1 MNKSVCIGIDLG
13 TTNSCVAVWQQNNVE
28 VIANDQGSRTTP
40 SYVAFTKQERLVG
53 ASAKSQSGQNP
64 ENTVFDAKRLIGM
77 KYSDPKV
84 QSDIK
89 YFPYTVKSDGQDRP
103 QITVEYKEET
113 KVFKPEEISAMVLGK
128 MKEIAEAYL
137 GHVVTDA
144 VVTVPAYFND
154 AQRQA
159 TKDAGVI
166 AGLDVKRI
174 INEPT
179 AAAIAYG
186 LDKKG
191 ERNVL
196 IYDLGGGT
204 FDVSILNIDSGIF
217 EVKATAG
224 DTHLGGE
231 DLDRRLLEYFI
242 AEFKRK
248 HKHDISESK
257 RAVRRLQTACENA
270 KKTLSSSTVAS
281 IEIDALYEGI
291 DFNTTITRAKFEDMC
306 NDLFKKTLEPVE
318 QVLRDSK
325 LSKSDIHD
333 IVLVGGSTRI
343 PKIQAQLSE
352 FFGGKTLCQSINPD
366 EAVAYGAA
374 VQGAILSGSTSE
386 NIGDLLLLDVTP
398 LSLGVETAGGIMTK
412 IIPRNTTIPCKKSQ
426 VFSTYADNQPGCTVQ
441 VFEGERQFT
450 RDNNKL
456 GEFQLTDIPP
466 MPRGVPQIEI
476 TYDIDA
482 NGILN
487 VTAQEKSSG
496 KSSKITVK
504 NDKGR
509 LSADD
514 IERMVKEAEKYN
526 EQDKEEK
533 ERIEARNELEGKI
546 YQLKP
551 MVDKLE
557 DVDNKKKALDC
568 IQSIQVWLESNTTAT
583 TEEFKSKLDEL
594 NSTVTSLLTP
604 NSAPST
610 SAEPSVHE
618 PHIDDVD

>member
-1 MNKSVCIGIDLG
+1 
-13 TTNSCVAVWQQNNVE
+13 
-28 VIANDQGSRTTP
+28 
-40 SYVAFTKQERLVG
+40 
-53 ASAKSQSGQNP
+53 
-64 ENTVFDAKRLIGM
+64 
-77 KYSDPKV
+77 
-84 QSDIK
+84 
-89 YFPYTVKSDGQDRP
+89 
-103 QITVEYKEET
+103 
-113 KVFKPEEISAMVLGK
+113 
-128 MKEIAEAYL
+128 
-137 GHVVTDA
+137 
-144 VVTVPAYFND
+144 
-154 AQRQA
+154 
-159 TKDAGVI
+159 
-166 AGLDVKRI
+166 
-174 INEPT
+174 
-179 AAAIAYG
+179 
-186 LDKKG
+186 
-191 ERNVL
+191 
-196 IYDLGGGT
+196 
-204 FDVSILNIDSGIF
+204 
-217 EVKATAG
+217 
-224 DTHLGGE
+224 
-231 DLDRRLLEYFI
+231 
-242 AEFKRK
+242 
-248 HKHDISESK
+248 
-257 RAVRRLQTACENA
+257 
-270 KKTLSSSTVAS
+270 
-281 IEIDALYEGI
+281 
-291 DFNTTITRAKFEDMC
+291 
-306 NDLFKKTLEPVE
+306 
-318 QVLRDSK
+318 
-325 LSKSDIHD
+325 
-333 IVLVGGSTRI
+333 
-343 PKIQAQLSE
+343 
-352 FFGGKTLCQSINPD
+352 
-366 EAVAYGAA
+366 
-374 VQGAILSGSTSE
+374 
-386 NIGDLLLLDVTP
+386 
-398 LSLGVETAGGIMTK
+398 MTK

-533 ERIEARNELEGKI
+533 ERIESRNELEGKI